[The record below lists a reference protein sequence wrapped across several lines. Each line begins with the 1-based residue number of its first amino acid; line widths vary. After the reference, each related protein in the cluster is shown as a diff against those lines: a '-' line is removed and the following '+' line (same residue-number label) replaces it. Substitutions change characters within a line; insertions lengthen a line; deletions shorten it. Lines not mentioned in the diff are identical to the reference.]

1 MTSIIKQVV
10 EAVIVLMNATQP
22 FSAVTRGALPTGNGI
37 VCEVGPSTPSQ
48 VHLDKNTVTPLDV
61 TLNGK
66 HTSLKTLSDAMN
78 KIHSVLTR
86 ATSYPA
92 GEGWQIVDI
101 TNATLP
107 QRIGREENNMW
118 LMASS
123 LSVTYYQKGE

>member
-1 MTSIIKQVV
+1 MTSIINQVV
-10 EAVIVLMNATQP
+10 EAVIGLMNATQP

-66 HTSLKTLSDAMN
+66 HTNLKTLSDAMN

-86 ATSYPA
+86 ATSYPS

>member
-1 MTSIIKQVV
+1 MTSIINQVV
-10 EAVIVLMNATQP
+10 EAVIGLMNATQP

-66 HTSLKTLSDAMN
+66 HTNLKTLSDAMN

-101 TNATLP
+101 TNVTLP